1 MRHFHTLDHFIVSE
15 QIFQESINTLFVIHD
30 VDNLSDHEPL
40 CLHLNVDVSRFNVQ
54 NRRFVPSIAWCK
66 AKQDDLLAFSACLR
80 ETLNGIKPPDV
91 DLSCKNVHFK
101 DKSHLSALK
110 DYVDA
115 ISIIYLF

>member
-1 MRHFHTLDHFIVSE
+1 MLVALMFRTDGLFLVLHGVKLNRT
-15 QIFQESINTLFVIHD
+15 IF
-30 VDNLSDHEPL
+30 
-40 CLHLNVDVSRFNVQ
+40 
-54 NRRFVPSIAWCK
+54 
-66 AKQDDLLAFSACLR
+66 LAFSACLR